1 MSGCTEEDKVGRLQG
16 KVAVVTGASSGI
28 GEVTAKL
35 FAREGARVV
44 IAARSR
50 DKGENVADMIR
61 AAGGEGLYV
70 ETDVSDPGSVEQCF
84 AKTYE
89 TFGRLD
95 VLFNNAGGSSAQDG
109 PLTVAPLE
117 EFWRCIKLD
126 LFGTWLCSRAAI
138 PLMQKSGGGS
148 IVNSASIVG
157 EMGIPNRD
165 AYTAAKGG
173 IISLTRSMAVEFAKD
188 AIRVNVVIPG
198 AVGTERVLGF
208 FEREPHLKKQWDA
221 YLLGIADPMDVANAA
236 LFLASDESRRTT
248 GQKLP
253 VDSGILIS

>member
-1 MSGCTEEDKVGRLQG
+1 MGRLDG
-16 KVAVVTGASSGI
+16 KVAFITGASQGI
-28 GEVTAKL
+28 GEVTARL
-35 FAREGARVV
+35 FAREGARTVV
-44 IAARSR
+44 AARRRAESE
-50 DKGENVADMIR
+50 KIVAEIE
-61 AAGGEGLYV
+61 AAGGKALFV
-70 ETDVSDPGSVEQCF
+70 QCDVTEPESVEKAF
-84 AKTYE
+84 AAAYE

-95 VLFNNAGGSSAQDG
+95 VLFNNAGGSSAADG
-109 PLTVAPLE
+109 PLTETPLE
-117 EFWRCIKLD
+117 EFWRSIKLD

-148 IVNSASIVG
+148 IVNSASIVA
-157 EMGIPNRD
+157 EMGIPRRD
-165 AYTAAKGG
+165 AYTASKGG
-173 IISLTRSMAVEFAKD
+173 IISLTRSMAVQFAKD
-188 AIRVNVVIPG
+188 KIRVNVVIPG

-221 YLLGIADPMDVANAA
+221 YLLGIADPIDVANAV

>member
-1 MSGCTEEDKVGRLQG
+1 MAGRLAN

-28 GEVTAKL
+28 GEVTARL
-35 FAREGARVV
+35 FAREGAKTVL
-44 IAARSR
+44 AARSAE
-50 DKGENVADMIR
+50 KCEAIVAEIA
-61 AAGGEGLYV
+61 AAGGEALFV
-70 ETDVSDPGSVEQCF
+70 ETDVTEPDSVAATF
-84 AKTYE
+84 AAIDAR
-89 TFGRLD
+89 FGRLD
-95 VLFNNAGGSSAQDG
+95 VLFNNAGGSTSADG

-117 EFWRCIKLD
+117 EFWRALKLD
-126 LFGTWLCSRAAI
+126 LFGTWLCSRSAI

-148 IVNSASIVG
+148 IVNSASIVA

-165 AYTAAKGG
+165 AYTASKGG
-173 IISLTRSMAVEFAKD
+173 VVALTRSMAVEFARD
-188 AIRVNVVIPG
+188 NIRVNVVIPG
-198 AVGTERVLGF
+198 AVGTPRVLGF

-221 YLLGIADPMDVANAA
+221 YLLGIADPLDVANAV